1 MGWGGDFY
9 SRLVA
14 WMKIILPLVALGLL
28 STLFLISRGVDLS
41 NYPAVEIDLEQRAQ
55 EQGATRP
62 SFAGVTRGGDEIT
75 VLAER
80 ARPDLS
86 DPKRVIAEDV
96 SAEMRLLRGAI
107 IRVSARQAD
116 LHQGRFSADLDG
128 NVIIRTSDGYVIETD
143 RLNTHFDVLHAET
156 PGEIRGLGPPGRIT
170 AGKMILTSD
179 AETGDAEILFTE
191 GVKLVYTPDTSKE

>member
-116 LHQGRFSADLDG
+116 LHQGRFTADLDG

-179 AETGDAEILFTE
+179 AETGDAEILFTK